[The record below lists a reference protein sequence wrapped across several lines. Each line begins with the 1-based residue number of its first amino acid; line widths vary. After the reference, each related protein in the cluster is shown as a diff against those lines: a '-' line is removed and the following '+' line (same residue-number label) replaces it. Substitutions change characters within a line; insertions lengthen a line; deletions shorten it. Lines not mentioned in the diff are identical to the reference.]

1 MADNDES
8 ISTLEMI
15 DFGSLLGAPLTA
27 CVEAQA
33 QAAAATTR
41 YMQQVGFRM
50 NNDSALEAKTMTFT
64 YTIGGKGKRLTVPL
78 ISVVPLPYLQ
88 IDNVNLR
95 FSTDVA
101 IDDGYLVGAVSSEPY
116 GTVTSSQSS
125 MFKSDMRI
133 DVDIKATTSDLPY
146 GIGRIL
152 EVLGNSIE
160 VTQKNKE

>member
-64 YTIGGKGKRLTVPL
+64 YTIGYTVSTTTYAHADIDMTPMVL
-78 ISVVPLPYLQ
+78 EKNKQYTIVFV
-88 IDNVNLR
+88 IDGDNVESYVLR
-95 FSTDVA
+95 EREA
-101 IDDGYLVGAVSSEPY
+101 E
-116 GTVTSSQSS
+116 QW
-125 MFKSDMRI
+125 
-133 DVDIKATTSDLPY
+133 
-146 GIGRIL
+146 
-152 EVLGNSIE
+152 
-160 VTQKNKE
+160 